1 MFGLSLFPVTL
12 WCFGSIILLVVVVLL
27 MLLSFDQA
35 VLVLVFDK
43 IYGKGCDFSMC
54 VCVGGGGGVGGR
66 LWRWGKRE
74 GECHHQH
81 YSCIEMGSDENHFN
95 V

>member
-1 MFGLSLFPVTL
+1 MRTVFGLSLFLVTL
-12 WCFGSIILLVVVVLL
+12 WCFGSIILLGVVVLL

-54 VCVGGGGGVGGR
+54 VCVGREAMEVGEEGGR
-66 LWRWGKRE
+66 MSPPALLL
-74 GECHHQH
+74 H
-81 YSCIEMGSDENHFN
+81 
-95 V
+95 